1 MPQLNISPAAQQLDL
16 PTSPRLLIICSAVRD
31 VMDQVMAPVAK
42 NISLLAESLRLLT
55 APGSSSSRRRGD
67 KISTTMPLSARLRV
81 GGHMARSP
89 SPDFQGGAQRRIAP
103 SALRVGATEAA
114 NTTCLVA
121 ASAREHLLQEGH
133 TDNDDV
139 VSLHAS
145 DDNLSDAPRDTFTK
159 FTEKFSNKELTGQPL
174 LSSAAECF
182 NLVYQ
187 ENTSAN
193 DHTLTLLKEELRP
206 ENVKLQVK
214 PTNRAIYQLKHG
226 AMGAIRVQDKALQ
239 AAQEPLAKAM
249 YRTMRVA
256 EGITS
261 DKMDPSSAVDH
272 CMDIVAMTTKLSIK
286 LTRFGGSCISQ
297 FCLLP

>member
-1 MPQLNISPAAQQLDL
+1 MFTKSRFSGGDQQ
-16 PTSPRLLIICSAVRD
+16 
-31 VMDQVMAPVAK
+31 
-42 NISLLAESLRLLT
+42 
-55 APGSSSSRRRGD
+55 
-67 KISTTMPLSARLRV
+67 
-81 GGHMARSP
+81 
-89 SPDFQGGAQRRIAP
+89 RIAP

-159 FTEKFSNKELTGQPL
+159 FKEKFSNKELTGQPL

-193 DHTLTLLKEELRP
+193 DHTLALLKEELRP

-226 AMGAIRVQDKALQ
+226 AMGAIRVQNKALQ
-239 AAQEPLAKAM
+239 AAQEPLAKAT

-272 CMDIVAMTTKLSIK
+272 CMDIVAMATNALHQINQVRRELYKPVLPSSLKDLISCP
-286 LTRFGGSCISQ
+286 LGANAELFGDNLNDNLIEK
-297 FCLLP
+297 